1 MVKERT
7 IEETFVKTNLHEH
20 TLNRPDSYLGS
31 IKNISEEKWIAHHNN
46 SKVTFIKKIINFNPG
61 LMKIIDEILVNS
73 IDNTT
78 RDPTC
83 NVIKVNIENNII
95 KIFNNGDNGIPVA
108 IHKQHN
114 VYVPEL
120 IFGNLLTSSNY
131 NDNEKRIVGGLNG
144 LGAKL
149 CNIFSKQFTV
159 DIVDN
164 NAKLHYYQKF
174 SNNMYDKS
182 EPLIKKSTKKSYT
195 CIEFLPDYSKFKMNG
210 LTKDIISLIEK
221 RVYDCTACTNKNVKV
236 YFNDEL
242 LKQKDFQHYIELF
255 ETSEK
260 QQKIVYEKIESGD
273 FIWEYAVK
281 LNNTYEQVSFV
292 NGVSTKGGKHVD
304 HVINQITKKFLELL
318 KSKKKIENIKPN
330 YIKDRLFIF
339 LRATIDKPNFGGQTK
354 DYLETPVKDFGI
366 NIAVSDA
373 FINKLYKTDLVDEI
387 ISFTNFKNNKELD
400 KTTDK
405 KKTSNI
411 KVDKLDDA
419 NNAGTKKS
427 LDCTLILT
435 EGDSAKAF
443 AISGL
448 SIVGRD
454 NYGVFPLRG
463 KLLNVREAKQSQLVS
478 NAEIN
483 NIKKILGL
491 QHNKKY
497 TEDNINELRYGSI
510 LILTDSDQDG
520 SHIKCLLVNM
530 FHIWWP
536 ELLEIKG
543 FLRNMKTPIVKT
555 TIGKKITN
563 FYTIQDF
570 KEWEKDNK
578 TSNIN
583 AKYYKG
589 LGTST
594 AAEAK
599 EIFKDLNKNIINYIS
614 DDINQTN
621 NAIELAFDKKKADD
635 RKTWLQNYNYN
646 ILHDQSDKDISFS
659 DLINKELIHYSM
671 YDVFRSIP
679 SICDGF
685 KPSQRKVIFTMFK
698 KKYTKEIKVAQ
709 LGASVAETSG
719 YHHGEQSLFET
730 IIKMAQDYPG
740 SNNLNLLKPNGQF
753 GTRLQNGKDS
763 ASPRYIF
770 TELNDITKILFNEND
785 FNILENQEEESLKI
799 EPKFYVPILP
809 IILINGSIGI
819 GTGYSTNIPCFNPTD
834 IINNMKT
841 YIKDKK
847 MNKMTPWYRGFNGT
861 IIQDSTNKTKFI
873 MKGTYKQ
880 NGKLLE
886 ITEIPLG
893 VSIEKYKEIIENLI
907 ECNDYILSYKNNST
921 ENTPHFTLKFSTEKI
936 LDKFIMSSG
945 FLKTMHLTETINTTN
960 FHLINNNGTITKYN
974 SAEDIL
980 KEFINIRLIFNVKR
994 KEYLIN
1000 KYNDELLILKN
1011 KIKFLEMIM
1020 NNEIVV
1026 YRKTKLEI
1034 EKILDGLDFH
1044 KIENNYNYLI
1054 SLPIYSFTKEK
1065 IENLSNKFVE
1075 VNNALQSIQS
1085 KNAKTILLEDLEN
1098 LKI

>member
-1 MVKERT
+1 
-7 IEETFVKTNLHEH
+7 
-20 TLNRPDSYLGS
+20 
-31 IKNISEEKWIAHHNN
+31 
-46 SKVTFIKKIINFNPG
+46 
-61 LMKIIDEILVNS
+61 
-73 IDNTT
+73 
-78 RDPTC
+78 
-83 NVIKVNIENNII
+83 
-95 KIFNNGDNGIPVA
+95 
-108 IHKQHN
+108 
-114 VYVPEL
+114 
-120 IFGNLLTSSNY
+120 
-131 NDNEKRIVGGLNG
+131 
-144 LGAKL
+144 
-149 CNIFSKQFTV
+149 
-159 DIVDN
+159 
-164 NAKLHYYQKF
+164 
-174 SNNMYDKS
+174 
-182 EPLIKKSTKKSYT
+182 
-195 CIEFLPDYSKFKMNG
+195 
-210 LTKDIISLIEK
+210 
-221 RVYDCTACTNKNVKV
+221 
-236 YFNDEL
+236 
-242 LKQKDFQHYIELF
+242 
-255 ETSEK
+255 
-260 QQKIVYEKIESGD
+260 
-273 FIWEYAVK
+273 
-281 LNNTYEQVSFV
+281 
-292 NGVSTKGGKHVD
+292 
-304 HVINQITKKFLELL
+304 
-318 KSKKKIENIKPN
+318 
-330 YIKDRLFIF
+330 
-339 LRATIDKPNFGGQTK
+339 
-354 DYLETPVKDFGI
+354 
-366 NIAVSDA
+366 
-373 FINKLYKTDLVDEI
+373 
-387 ISFTNFKNNKELD
+387 
-400 KTTDK
+400 
-405 KKTSNI
+405 
-411 KVDKLDDA
+411 
-419 NNAGTKKS
+419 
-427 LDCTLILT
+427 
-435 EGDSAKAF
+435 
-443 AISGL
+443 
-448 SIVGRD
+448 
-454 NYGVFPLRG
+454 
-463 KLLNVREAKQSQLVS
+463 
-478 NAEIN
+478 
-483 NIKKILGL
+483 
-491 QHNKKY
+491 
-497 TEDNINELRYGSI
+497 
-510 LILTDSDQDG
+510 
-520 SHIKCLLVNM
+520 
-530 FHIWWP
+530 
-536 ELLEIKG
+536 
-543 FLRNMKTPIVKT
+543 
-555 TIGKKITN
+555 
-563 FYTIQDF
+563 
-570 KEWEKDNK
+570 
-578 TSNIN
+578 
-583 AKYYKG
+583 
-589 LGTST
+589 
-594 AAEAK
+594 
-599 EIFKDLNKNIINYIS
+599 
-614 DDINQTN
+614 
-621 NAIELAFDKKKADD
+621 
-635 RKTWLQNYNYN
+635 
-646 ILHDQSDKDISFS
+646 
-659 DLINKELIHYSM
+659 
-671 YDVFRSIP
+671 
-679 SICDGF
+679 
-685 KPSQRKVIFTMFK
+685 
-698 KKYTKEIKVAQ
+698 
-709 LGASVAETSG
+709 
-719 YHHGEQSLFET
+719 
-730 IIKMAQDYPG
+730 MAQDYPG